1 MFTQDY
7 FIRLVNCIILTSW
20 TITSYIIVHFLL
32 TPPSRPGF
40 LEAALSKDLLTAA
53 IFAGVLAVNFLP
65 LLPFLQSKVVYIFGV
80 LGVQVL
86 HHLVDALPG
95 GGPLPVLVPEVL
107 SVERVL
113 LSL

>member
-1 MFTQDY
+1 MSS
-7 FIRLVNCIILTSW
+7 LC
-20 TITSYIIVHFLL
+20 LL
-32 TPPSRPGF
+32 DDGPGWPDF
-40 LEAALSKDLLTAA
+40 LEAALSRDLLTAA
-53 IFAGVLAVNFLP
+53 MFCTVLTDTGLP
-65 LLPFLQSKVVYIFGV
+65 LLPFLQSKVVFIFGV